1 MWGTT
6 NKVDSA
12 EQCCAQCAAYK
23 PQSEDD
29 IYCNGARPRRLAL
42 YVCWAPVVSHS
53 CWLGWVEA
61 VSSHTAACFGCMTE
75 HLGGLQA
82 AMCAGYC

>member
-29 IYCNGARPRRLAL
+29 IYCNGARTSAN
-42 YVCWAPVVSHS
+42 
-53 CWLGWVEA
+53 A
-61 VSSHTAACFGCMTE
+61 V
-75 HLGGLQA
+75 L
-82 AMCAGYC
+82 CAGRQ